1 MTFAKILG
9 LIMLITAA
17 VGYRIA
23 LAEYCR
29 KRRRQIKRNVVTHY
43 RARLRRANFQVW
55 QMSVEKFGAEEKQR
69 KAERRGI
76 VYVKHP
82 AMMAPLKT
90 AMERRDDN
98 ARTTTA

>member
-1 MTFAKILG
+1 MPFAKILG

-23 LAEYCR
+23 FAEYCR
-29 KRRRQIKRNVVTHY
+29 KRRRRIRRNIITHY
-43 RARLRRANFQVW
+43 RARLRRANFRVW
-55 QMSVEKFGAEEKQR
+55 RMSVEKFDAEERQR
-69 KAERRGI
+69 IAERRGI
-76 VYVKHP
+76 IYVKHP

-98 ARTTTA
+98 ARTKTA